1 MIGSVWQA
9 PRMTLTVDE
18 YLPLIAAA
26 AERLAAE
33 AIDAGLDAPV
43 PTCPEW
49 TVAELVGHL
58 GEVHRWATAVVAGA
72 LETLELSPDAYAA
85 TLPPADVA
93 TLLDWVRDGAAGLQI
108 ALSAAPDDLRTMTFL
123 KDAPAPLVF
132 WARRQTHETTI
143 HAVDALSARLG
154 RLPTAAEAGVDIAVA
169 LDGIDELLTGFITRR
184 SSLLRLDPPETG
196 TSDADAPDAEGV
208 DGTPRPDVARASA
221 SVLVAPT
228 DADAAWSITVSA
240 GPPVTARGA
249 DPTREPDVVLT
260 GSAAALYLGLWNRGD
275 EIAATGADEL
285 LGLWRERVRVS
296 WT

>member
-1 MIGSVWQA
+1 MLSV
-9 PRMTLTVDE
+9 DD

-33 AIDAGLDAPV
+33 AIDAGLGAPV

-72 LETLELSPDAYAA
+72 LDTTELTPEAYAA
-85 TLPPADVA
+85 TQPPTDPA
-93 TLLDWVRDGAAGLQI
+93 TLLPWFATGAAGLQA
-108 ALSAAPDDLRTMTFL
+108 ALASAPEDLRTAVFL
-123 KDAPAPLVF
+123 KAAPAPRVF
-132 WARRQTHETTI
+132 WARRQTHESTI

-154 RLPTAAEAGVDIAVA
+154 RLPTAAEVGVDTAVA
-169 LDGIDELLTGFITRR
+169 LDGIDELLTGFIPRR
-184 SSLLRLDPPETG
+184 SSRLRLDLPQPAGPESG
-196 TSDADAPDAEGV
+196 TVDADGVAGDHTQDA
-208 DGTPRPDVARASA
+208 SL
-221 SVLVAPT
+221 LVAPT

-240 GPPVTARGA
+240 GPPVTVRGG
-249 DPTREPDVVLT
+249 DTDREPDVVLT

>member
-1 MIGSVWQA
+1 
-9 PRMTLTVDE
+9 MTLTVDE

-26 AERLAAE
+26 AERLATE

-72 LETLELSPDAYAA
+72 LETLELPPDAYAA

-154 RLPTAAEAGVDIAVA
+154 RLPTAAEASVDIAVA

-184 SSLLRLDPPETG
+184 SSLLRLDPPVTG

-228 DADAAWSITVSA
+228 DADAAWSINVSA
-240 GPPVTARGA
+240 GTPVTTRGA